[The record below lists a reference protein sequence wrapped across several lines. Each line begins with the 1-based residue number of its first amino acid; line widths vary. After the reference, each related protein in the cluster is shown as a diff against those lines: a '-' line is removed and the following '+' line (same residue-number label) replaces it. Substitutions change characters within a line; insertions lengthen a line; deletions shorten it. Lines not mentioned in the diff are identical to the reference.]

1 MADAPWHRTVE
12 DARSGGAASPVG
24 ASTQAAVSPG
34 AHIEVVGL
42 TGAAHYNGRE
52 GCGEGSDVTTGR
64 SAVRQL
70 CELAAADSGS
80 GAGAAPVA

>member
-1 MADAPWHRTVE
+1 MVE
-12 DARSGGAASPVG
+12 DARSEEAASPAG

-34 AHIEVVGL
+34 AHVEVVGL

-64 SAVRQL
+64 PAARRL
-70 CELAAADSGS
+70 GELAAADSGS